1 MIWHAYQLTTLSFAK
16 TYQHGFGHSSVFMP
30 QNFIKDL
37 QQQWTVSGMK
47 KNFKGVK
54 SARVAF
60 CWSEN
65 GVHRVQCSAMLICL
79 MATGGTQAA
88 PYIENGKGG
97 DPASWRSSEFN
108 ADWGLGAIH
117 ADHAYA
123 AGYTGKGI
131 RLGIFDQPV
140 YARHPEFVG
149 QDKVINL
156 VTEGIRE
163 YTDPYIP
170 VKKGDAFHYD
180 GTPGV
185 VSDGTLG
192 SHGTHVGGIAAG
204 SRDGGAMHGVAFNAQ
219 IISAE
224 NGDPGPEDG
233 IILGNDG
240 AVYQAGWDALVTSGA
255 RIINNSWGIGITEKF
270 YQGGYDPAYPHFTVD
285 DAQKQFDQIKVIL
298 GTKPGGAYQG
308 AIDAAHSGVVTIF
321 GTGNNGNLNNPD
333 AIAGLAYFVQD
344 IAPDWLTVAGL
355 QEPTSTDGYSISTFS
370 SRCGY
375 TASFC
380 VSAPGTRVYS
390 SVIEGTSLDNLTT
403 GYAIHSG
410 TSMAAPH
417 VAGSVAVLM
426 ERFPYLNGAQVADV
440 LKTTATDMGAPGIDA
455 IYGWG
460 MINLGKA
467 INGPGMLVT
476 VGDIPDEFRIPD
488 PTGVVYG
495 PTQFVVDLP
504 GVGAVL
510 DKGKPTERICSDALC
525 GLDFWTNDISGH
537 GGLTKQ
543 GIGTLV
549 LTGNNT
555 YSGPTLV
562 SQGRL
567 AINGS
572 VTSDVSVQSSGI
584 VGGSGIVGSLTA
596 HSGGTVAPGTPTD
609 SLNVAGNVIFEP
621 GSRYEVEVGLDGQSN
636 RLQSSGLAMI
646 GGGEVAVTLED
657 SSNLLTESEIRSQL
671 GQQYSILGAQQGVRG
686 QFDAVVPNYLFLAT
700 GLSYQP
706 DRVTLSIGRN
716 GRSFASVAQ
725 TPNERAVAAAA
736 DRLAAGNPV
745 YESILNSDTAGKARQ
760 AFRQLS
766 GQIHADIAPALV
778 NDSRYLREALNG
790 RLRQA
795 EGLASP
801 SVIRADEDGAWAQ
814 LLGMWDHAT
823 GDVNAAGYQA
833 STYGVLVG
841 LDAAPA
847 ADWRLGVATG
857 YTRTSLYGGYSSKA
871 DSDNYHLA
879 AYGDSQFGAL
889 SLRGGAGYT
898 WHRIDTRRL
907 VNYGVQSDRDT
918 ARYSARTGQLFAEVG
933 YSVQGEWLN
942 LEPFVNLAYVNFG
955 NNGISEQGGAA
966 ALHGDKQHTDATV
979 STLGLR
985 AGTVWQVTPG
995 TTVVMRSELGWQHQY
1010 GGLEQGTGLRFYG
1023 DNAPFV
1029 VDSVPVSREGMV
1041 LKVETEV
1048 VANENTTLSLGYS
1061 GQLSQNHQ
1069 DNSVNAGFTWRF

>member
-1 MIWHAYQLTTLSFAK
+1 
-16 TYQHGFGHSSVFMP
+16 
-30 QNFIKDL
+30 
-37 QQQWTVSGMK
+37 
-47 KNFKGVK
+47 
-54 SARVAF
+54 
-60 CWSEN
+60 
-65 GVHRVQCSAMLICL
+65 MLICL
-79 MATGGTQAA
+79 TAIGGAQASS
-88 PYIENGKGG
+88 YIENGKAG

-108 ADWGLGAIH
+108 AEWGLGAIH
-117 ADHAYA
+117 ADQAYA

-131 RLGIFDQPV
+131 KLGIFDQPV
-140 YARHPEFVG
+140 YAKHPEFAG
-149 QDKVINL
+149 ENKVINL

-170 VKKGDAFHYD
+170 VKKGDAFRYD
-180 GTPGV
+180 GTPSV
-185 VSDGTLG
+185 DSDGTLG

-240 AVYQAGWDALVTSGA
+240 AVYQAGWDALVASGA

-270 YQGGYDPAYPHFTVD
+270 DEGGYDPAYPHFTVN
-285 DAQKQFDQIKVIL
+285 DAQKQFDQIKQIL

-308 AIDAAHSGVVTIF
+308 AIDAARSGVVTIF
-321 GTGNNGNLNNPD
+321 AAGNDGNLNNPD
-333 AIAGLAYFVQD
+333 AMAGLAYFVPD
-344 IAPDWLTVAGL
+344 IAPNWLSVASL
-355 QEPTSTDGYSISTFS
+355 QDPTNTGDYSISTFS

-375 TASFC
+375 TASLC

-390 SVIEGTSLDNLTT
+390 SIIEGTSVENLTT
-403 GYAIHSG
+403 GYAKYSG

-426 ERFPYLNGAQVADV
+426 ERFPYLNGAQVAEV

-455 IYGWG
+455 LYGWG

-476 VGDIPDEFRIPD
+476 AEDIPEEFRIPD
-488 PTGVVYG
+488 PTGVAYG

-510 DKGKPTERICSDALC
+510 DKGKPTERVCSDVLC
-525 GLDFWTNDISGH
+525 GLDFWSNDISGH

-562 SQGRL
+562 NQGRL

-572 VTSDVSVQSSGI
+572 VTSAVSVQSGGI
-584 VGGSGIVGSLTA
+584 VGGSGTVGSLTA
-596 HSGGTVAPGTPTD
+596 RRGGTVAPGNSIGT
-609 SLNVAGNVIFEP
+609 LNVAGDVSFEP
-621 GSRYEVEVGLDGQSN
+621 GSRYAVEVGPNGQSD
-636 RLQSSGLAMI
+636 RIQSGGAATI
-646 GGGEVAVTLED
+646 GGGEVAVTLEN
-657 SSNLLTESEIRSQL
+657 SSNLLTQSEVRSLL
-671 GQQYSILGAQQGVRG
+671 GQQYTILSAQQGVSG
-686 QFDAVVPNYLFLAT
+686 QFDAVAPNYLFLGT

-706 DRVTLSIGRN
+706 TGVTLSVGRN
-716 GRSFASVAQ
+716 GTSFASVAQ

-736 DRLAAGNPV
+736 DALAAGNPV
-745 YESILNSDTAGKARQ
+745 YESLLNSGTAGEARQ

-766 GQIHADIAPALV
+766 GQIHADIASALV

-795 EGLASP
+795 EGLAS
-801 SVIRADEDGAWAQ
+801 SSAIKADEDGAWAQ
-814 LLGMWDHAT
+814 LLGAWDHAS
-823 GDVNAAGYQA
+823 GDANATGYQA

-841 LDAAPA
+841 LDSAAA

-857 YTRTSLYGGYSSKA
+857 YTRTSLHGGYGSKA

-879 AYGDSQFGAL
+879 AYGDKQFGAL
-889 SLRGGAGYT
+889 
-898 WHRIDTRRL
+898 
-907 VNYGVQSDRDT
+907 
-918 ARYSARTGQLFAEVG
+918 
-933 YSVQGEWLN
+933 
-942 LEPFVNLAYVNFG
+942 
-955 NNGISEQGGAA
+955 
-966 ALHGDKQHTDATV
+966 AL
-979 STLGLR
+979 
-985 AGTVWQVTPG
+985 
-995 TTVVMRSELGWQHQY
+995 
-1010 GGLEQGTGLRFYG
+1010 
-1023 DNAPFV
+1023 
-1029 VDSVPVSREGMV
+1029 
-1041 LKVETEV
+1041 
-1048 VANENTTLSLGYS
+1048 
-1061 GQLSQNHQ
+1061 
-1069 DNSVNAGFTWRF
+1069 

>member
-1 MIWHAYQLTTLSFAK
+1 
-16 TYQHGFGHSSVFMP
+16 
-30 QNFIKDL
+30 
-37 QQQWTVSGMK
+37 
-47 KNFKGVK
+47 
-54 SARVAF
+54 
-60 CWSEN
+60 
-65 GVHRVQCSAMLICL
+65 MLICL
-79 MATGGTQAA
+79 TAIGGAQAA
-88 PYIENGKGG
+88 SYIENGKAG

-108 ADWGLGAIH
+108 AEWGLGAIH
-117 ADHAYA
+117 ADQAYA

-131 RLGIFDQPV
+131 KLGIFDQPV
-140 YARHPEFVG
+140 YAKHPEFAG
-149 QDKVINL
+149 ENKVINL

-170 VKKGDAFHYD
+170 VKKGDTFRYD
-180 GTPGV
+180 GTPSV
-185 VSDGTLG
+185 DSDGTLG

-240 AVYQAGWDALVTSGA
+240 AVYQAGWDALVASGA

-270 YQGGYDPAYPHFTVD
+270 EEGGYDPAYPHFTVN
-285 DAQKQFDQIKVIL
+285 DAQKQFDQIKQIL

-308 AIDAAHSGVVTIF
+308 AIDAARSGVVTIF
-321 GTGNNGNLNNPD
+321 AAGNDGNLNNPD
-333 AIAGLAYFVQD
+333 AMAGLAYFVPE
-344 IAPDWLTVAGL
+344 IAPNWLSVASL
-355 QEPTSTDGYSISTFS
+355 QDPSNSGDYSISTFS

-390 SVIEGTSLDNLTT
+390 SVIEGTSVENLTT
-403 GYAIHSG
+403 GYAKYSG

-426 ERFPYLNGAQVADV
+426 ERFPYLNGAQVAEV

-455 IYGWG
+455 LYGWG

-467 INGPGMLVT
+467 INGPGMLAT
-476 VGDIPDEFRIPD
+476 VEDIPEEFRIPD
-488 PTGVVYG
+488 PTGVAYG

-510 DKGKPTERICSDALC
+510 DKGKPTERVCSDVLC
-525 GLDFWTNDISGH
+525 GLDFWSNDISGH

-562 SQGRL
+562 NQGRL
-567 AINGS
+567 AVNGS
-572 VTSDVSVQSSGI
+572 VTSAVSVQSGGI
-584 VGGSGIVGSLTA
+584 VGGSGTVGSLTA
-596 HSGGTVAPGTPTD
+596 RQGGTVAPGNSIGT
-609 SLNVAGNVIFEP
+609 LNVAGNVSFEP
-621 GSRYEVEVGLDGQSN
+621 GSRYAVEVGPNGQSD
-636 RLQSSGLAMI
+636 RIQSSGSATI
-646 GGGEVAVTLED
+646 GGGEVAVTLEN
-657 SSNLLTESEIRSQL
+657 SPNLLTQSEVRSLL
-671 GQQYSILGAQQGVRG
+671 GQQYTILSAQRGVSG
-686 QFDAVVPNYLFLAT
+686 QFDAVAPNYLFLGT

-706 DRVTLSIGRN
+706 TGVTLSVGRN
-716 GRSFASVAQ
+716 GTSFASVAQ
-725 TPNERAVAAAA
+725 TSNERAVAAAA
-736 DRLAAGNPV
+736 DALAAGNPV
-745 YESILNSDTAGKARQ
+745 YESLLGSGTAGEARQ

-766 GQIHADIAPALV
+766 GQIHADIASALV

-795 EGLASP
+795 EGLAS
-801 SVIRADEDGAWAQ
+801 SSAIKADEGGAWAQ
-814 LLGMWDHAT
+814 LLGAWDHAS
-823 GDVNAAGYQA
+823 GDANATGYQA

-841 LDAAPA
+841 LDSAAA
-847 ADWRLGVATG
+847 DDWRLGVATG
-857 YTRTSLYGGYSSKA
+857 YTRTSLHGGYGSKA

-879 AYGDSQFGAL
+879 AYGDKQFGAL
-889 SLRGGAGYT
+889 ALRGGAGYT
-898 WHRIDTRRL
+898 WHRIDTKRS
-907 VNYGVQSDRDT
+907 VNYGMQSDRDT
-918 ARYSARTGQLFAEVG
+918 AKYSARTEQLFAEAG

-942 LEPFVNLAYVNFG
+942 LEPFVNLAYVNFE
-955 NNGISEQGGAA
+955 NNGIAESGGAA
-966 ALHGDKQHTDATV
+966 ALRGDKQHTDATV

-985 AGTVWQVTPG
+985 ADTEWQVSPG
-995 TTVVMRSELGWQHQY
+995 TTVALRSELGWQHQY
-1010 GGLEQGTGLRFYG
+1010 GGLERGTGLRFNG
-1023 DNAPFV
+1023 GNAPFV
-1029 VDSVPVSREGMV
+1029 VDSVPVSRDGMV
-1041 LKVETEV
+1041 LKAGAEV
-1048 VANENTTLSLGYS
+1048 AVNENATLSLGY
-1061 GQLSQNHQ
+1061 GGLLSQNHQ

>member
-1 MIWHAYQLTTLSFAK
+1 
-16 TYQHGFGHSSVFMP
+16 
-30 QNFIKDL
+30 
-37 QQQWTVSGMK
+37 
-47 KNFKGVK
+47 
-54 SARVAF
+54 
-60 CWSEN
+60 
-65 GVHRVQCSAMLICL
+65 MLICL
-79 MATGGTQAA
+79 TAIGGAQAA
-88 PYIENGKGG
+88 TYIENGKAG

-108 ADWGLGAIH
+108 AEWGLGAIH
-117 ADHAYA
+117 ADQAYA

-131 RLGIFDQPV
+131 KLGIFDQPV
-140 YARHPEFVG
+140 YAKHPEFAG
-149 QDKVINL
+149 ENKVINL

-170 VKKGDAFHYD
+170 VKKGDAFRYD
-180 GTPGV
+180 GTPSV
-185 VSDGTLG
+185 DSDGTLG

-240 AVYQAGWDALVTSGA
+240 AVYQAGWEALVASGA
-255 RIINNSWGIGITEKF
+255 RIINNSWGIGITDKF
-270 YQGGYDPAYPHFTVD
+270 AKGGKDPAYPHFTVD

-308 AIDAAHSGVVTIF
+308 AIDAARSGVVTIF
-321 GTGNNGNLNNPD
+321 AAGNDYNLNNPD
-333 AIAGLAYFVQD
+333 AMAGLAYFVPD
-344 IAPDWLTVAGL
+344 IAPNWLSVASL
-355 QEPTSTDGYSISTFS
+355 QDPTNTGDYSISTFS

-375 TASFC
+375 TASLC

-390 SVIEGTSLDNLTT
+390 SVIEGTSVENLTT
-403 GYAIHSG
+403 GYAKYSG

-455 IYGWG
+455 LYGWG

-476 VGDIPDEFRIPD
+476 VEDIPAEFRIPD
-488 PTGVVYG
+488 PTGVAYG

-510 DKGKPTERICSDALC
+510 DKGKPTERVCSSDLC
-525 GLDFWTNDISGH
+525 GLDFWSNDISGH

-555 YSGPTLV
+555 YAGPTLV
-562 SQGRL
+562 NQGRL
-567 AINGS
+567 AVNGS
-572 VTSDVSVQSSGI
+572 VTSAVSVQNGGI
-584 VGGSGIVGSLTA
+584 VGGSGTVGSLTA
-596 HSGGTVAPGTPTD
+596 RRGGTVAPGNSIGT
-609 SLNVAGNVIFEP
+609 LNVAGNVSFEP
-621 GSRYEVEVGLDGQSN
+621 GSRYAVEVGPNGQSD
-636 RLQSSGLAMI
+636 RIQSSGSATI
-646 GGGEVAVTLED
+646 GGGEVAVTLEN
-657 SSNLLTESEIRSQL
+657 SPNLLTQSEVRSLL
-671 GQQYSILGAQQGVRG
+671 GQQYNILSAQQGVSG
-686 QFDAVVPNYLFLAT
+686 QFDAVAPNYLFLGT

-706 DRVTLSIGRN
+706 TGVTLSVGRN
-716 GRSFASVAQ
+716 GTSFASVAQ

-736 DRLAAGNPV
+736 DALAAGNPV
-745 YESILNSDTAGKARQ
+745 YESLLGSGTAGEARQ

-766 GQIHADIAPALV
+766 GQIHADIASALV

-795 EGLASP
+795 EGLAS
-801 SVIRADEDGAWAQ
+801 SSAIKADEGGAWAQ
-814 LLGMWDHAT
+814 LLGAWDHAS
-823 GDVNAAGYQA
+823 GDANATGYQA

-841 LDAAPA
+841 LDSAAA
-847 ADWRLGVATG
+847 DDWRLGVATG
-857 YTRTSLYGGYSSKA
+857 YTRTSLHGGYGSKA

-879 AYGDSQFGAL
+879 AYGDKQFGAL
-889 SLRGGAGYT
+889 ALRGGAGYT
-898 WHRIDTRRL
+898 WHRIDTKRS
-907 VNYGVQSDRDT
+907 VNYGMQSDRDT
-918 ARYSARTGQLFAEVG
+918 AKYSARTEQLFAEAG

-942 LEPFVNLAYVNFG
+942 LEPFVNLAYVNFE
-955 NNGISEQGGAA
+955 NNGIAESGGAA
-966 ALHGDKQHTDATV
+966 ALRGDKQHTDATV

-985 AGTVWQVTPG
+985 ADTEWQVSAG
-995 TTVVMRSELGWQHQY
+995 TTVALRSELGWQHQY
-1010 GGLEQGTGLRFYG
+1010 GGLERGTGLRFNG
-1023 DNAPFV
+1023 GNAPFV
-1029 VDSVPVSREGMV
+1029 VDSVPVSRDGMV
-1041 LKVETEV
+1041 LKAGAEV
-1048 VANENTTLSLGYS
+1048 AVNENATLSLGY
-1061 GQLSQNHQ
+1061 GGLLSQHHQ

>member
-1 MIWHAYQLTTLSFAK
+1 
-16 TYQHGFGHSSVFMP
+16 
-30 QNFIKDL
+30 
-37 QQQWTVSGMK
+37 
-47 KNFKGVK
+47 
-54 SARVAF
+54 
-60 CWSEN
+60 
-65 GVHRVQCSAMLICL
+65 MLICL
-79 MATGGTQAA
+79 TAIGGAQAA
-88 PYIENGKGG
+88 TYIENGKAG

-108 ADWGLGAIH
+108 AEWGLGAIH
-117 ADHAYA
+117 ADQAYA

-131 RLGIFDQPV
+131 KLGIFDQPV
-140 YARHPEFVG
+140 YAKHPEFAG
-149 QDKVINL
+149 ENKVINL

-170 VKKGDAFHYD
+170 VKKGDVFRYD
-180 GTPGV
+180 GTPSV
-185 VSDGTLG
+185 DSDGTLG

-240 AVYQAGWDALVTSGA
+240 AVYQAGWNALVASGA

-270 YQGGYDPAYPHFTVD
+270 DKGGYDPAYPHFTVN
-285 DAQKQFDQIKVIL
+285 DAQKQFDQISVIL

-308 AIDAAHSGVVTIF
+308 AIDAARSGVVTIF
-321 GTGNNGNLNNPD
+321 AAGNDGNLNNPD
-333 AIAGLAYFVQD
+333 AMAGLAYFVPD
-344 IAPDWLTVAGL
+344 IAPNWLSVASL
-355 QEPTSTDGYSISTFS
+355 QDPTNTGDYSISTFS

-375 TASFC
+375 TASLC

-390 SVIEGTSLDNLTT
+390 SVIEGTSVENLTT
-403 GYAIHSG
+403 GYAKYSG

-426 ERFPYLNGAQVADV
+426 ERFPYLNGAQVAEV

-455 IYGWG
+455 LYGWG

-476 VGDIPDEFRIPD
+476 VEDIPAEFRIPD
-488 PTGVVYG
+488 PTGVAYG

-510 DKGKPTERICSDALC
+510 DKGKPTERVCSDVLC
-525 GLDFWTNDISGH
+525 GLDFWSNDISGH

-562 SQGRL
+562 NQGRL
-567 AINGS
+567 AVNGS
-572 VTSDVSVQSSGI
+572 VTSAVSVQNGGI
-584 VGGSGIVGSLTA
+584 VGGSGTVGSLTA
-596 HSGGTVAPGTPTD
+596 RQGGTVAPGNSIGT
-609 SLNVAGNVIFEP
+609 LNVAGNVSFEP
-621 GSRYEVEVGLDGQSN
+621 GSRYAVEVGANGQSD
-636 RLQSSGLAMI
+636 RIQSSGSATI
-646 GGGEVAVTLED
+646 GGGEVAVTLEN
-657 SSNLLTESEIRSQL
+657 SPNLLTQSEVRSLL
-671 GQQYSILGAQQGVRG
+671 GQQYTILSAQQGVSG
-686 QFDAVVPNYLFLAT
+686 QFDAVAPNYLFLGT

-706 DRVTLSIGRN
+706 TGVTLSVGRN
-716 GRSFASVAQ
+716 GTSFASVAQ

-736 DRLAAGNPV
+736 DALAAGNPV
-745 YESILNSDTAGKARQ
+745 YESLLGSGTAGEARQ

-766 GQIHADIAPALV
+766 GQIHADIASALV

-795 EGLASP
+795 EGLAS
-801 SVIRADEDGAWAQ
+801 SSAIKADEGGAWAQ
-814 LLGMWDHAT
+814 LLGAWDHAS
-823 GDVNAAGYQA
+823 GDANATGYQA

-841 LDAAPA
+841 LDSAA
-847 ADWRLGVATG
+847 ADDGRLGVATG
-857 YTRTSLYGGYSSKA
+857 YTRTSLHGGYGSKA

-879 AYGDSQFGAL
+879 AYGDKQFGAL
-889 SLRGGAGYT
+889 ALRGGAGYT
-898 WHRIDTRRL
+898 WHRIDTKRS
-907 VNYGVQSDRDT
+907 VNYGMQSDRDT
-918 ARYSARTGQLFAEVG
+918 AKYSARTEQLFAEAG

-942 LEPFVNLAYVNFG
+942 LEPFVNLAYVNFE
-955 NNGISEQGGAA
+955 NNGIAESGGAA
-966 ALHGDKQHTDATV
+966 ALRGDKQHTDATV

-985 AGTVWQVTPG
+985 ADTAWQVSPG
-995 TTVVMRSELGWQHQY
+995 TTVALRSELGWQHQY
-1010 GGLEQGTGLRFYG
+1010 GGLERGTGLRFNG
-1023 DNAPFV
+1023 GNAPFV
-1029 VDSVPVSREGMV
+1029 VDSVPVSRDGMV
-1041 LKVETEV
+1041 LKAGAEV
-1048 VANENTTLSLGYS
+1048 AVNENATLSLGY
-1061 GQLSQNHQ
+1061 GGLLSQHHQ

>member
-1 MIWHAYQLTTLSFAK
+1 
-16 TYQHGFGHSSVFMP
+16 
-30 QNFIKDL
+30 
-37 QQQWTVSGMK
+37 
-47 KNFKGVK
+47 
-54 SARVAF
+54 
-60 CWSEN
+60 
-65 GVHRVQCSAMLICL
+65 MLICL
-79 MATGGTQAA
+79 TAIGGAQAA
-88 PYIENGKGG
+88 TYIENGKAG

-108 ADWGLGAIH
+108 AEWGLGAIH
-117 ADHAYA
+117 ADQAYA

-131 RLGIFDQPV
+131 KLGIFDQPV
-140 YARHPEFVG
+140 YAKHPEFAG
-149 QDKVINL
+149 ENKVINL

-170 VKKGDAFHYD
+170 VKKGDAFRYD
-180 GTPGV
+180 GTPSV
-185 VSDGTLG
+185 DSDGTLG

-240 AVYQAGWDALVTSGA
+240 AVYQAGWEALVASGA
-255 RIINNSWGIGITEKF
+255 RIINNSWGIGITDKF
-270 YQGGYDPAYPHFTVD
+270 AKGGKDPAYPHFTVD

-308 AIDAAHSGVVTIF
+308 AIDAARSGVVTIF
-321 GTGNNGNLNNPD
+321 AAGNDYNLNNPD
-333 AIAGLAYFVQD
+333 AMAGLAYFVPD
-344 IAPDWLTVAGL
+344 IAPNWLSVASL
-355 QEPTSTDGYSISTFS
+355 QDPTNTGDYSISTFS

-375 TASFC
+375 TASLC

-390 SVIEGTSLDNLTT
+390 SVIEGTSVENLTT
-403 GYAIHSG
+403 GYAKYSG

-455 IYGWG
+455 LYGWG

-476 VGDIPDEFRIPD
+476 VEDIPAEFRIPD
-488 PTGVVYG
+488 PTGVAYG

-510 DKGKPTERICSDALC
+510 DKGKPTERVCSSDLC
-525 GLDFWTNDISGH
+525 GLDFWSNDISGH

-555 YSGPTLV
+555 YAGPTLV
-562 SQGRL
+562 NQGRL
-567 AINGS
+567 AVNGS
-572 VTSDVSVQSSGI
+572 VTSAVSVQNGGI
-584 VGGSGIVGSLTA
+584 VGGSGTVGSLTA
-596 HSGGTVAPGTPTD
+596 RQGGTVAPGNSIGT
-609 SLNVAGNVIFEP
+609 LNVAGNVSFEP
-621 GSRYEVEVGLDGQSN
+621 GSRYAVEVGPNGQSD
-636 RLQSSGLAMI
+636 RIQSSGSATI
-646 GGGEVAVTLED
+646 GGGEVAVTLEN
-657 SSNLLTESEIRSQL
+657 SPNLLTQSEVRSLL
-671 GQQYSILGAQQGVRG
+671 GQQYNILSAQQGVSG
-686 QFDAVVPNYLFLAT
+686 QFDAVAPNYLFLGT

-706 DRVTLSIGRN
+706 TGVTLSVGRN
-716 GRSFASVAQ
+716 GTSFASVAQ

-736 DRLAAGNPV
+736 DALAAGNPV
-745 YESILNSDTAGKARQ
+745 YESLLGSGTAGEARQ

-766 GQIHADIAPALV
+766 GQIHADIASALV

-795 EGLASP
+795 EGLAS
-801 SVIRADEDGAWAQ
+801 SSAIKADEGGAWAQ
-814 LLGMWDHAT
+814 LLGAWDHAS
-823 GDVNAAGYQA
+823 GDANATGYQA

-841 LDAAPA
+841 LDSAAA
-847 ADWRLGVATG
+847 DDWRLGVATG
-857 YTRTSLYGGYSSKA
+857 YTRTSLHGGYGSKA

-879 AYGDSQFGAL
+879 AYGDKQFGAL
-889 SLRGGAGYT
+889 ALRGGAGYT
-898 WHRIDTRRL
+898 WHRIDTKRS
-907 VNYGVQSDRDT
+907 VNYGMQSDRDT
-918 ARYSARTGQLFAEVG
+918 AKYSARTEQLFAEAG

-942 LEPFVNLAYVNFG
+942 LEPFVNLAYVNFE
-955 NNGISEQGGAA
+955 NNGIAESGGAA
-966 ALHGDKQHTDATV
+966 ALRGDKQHTDATV

-985 AGTVWQVTPG
+985 ADTEWQVSAG
-995 TTVVMRSELGWQHQY
+995 TTVALRSELGWQHQY
-1010 GGLEQGTGLRFYG
+1010 GGLERGTGLRFNG
-1023 DNAPFV
+1023 GNAPFV
-1029 VDSVPVSREGMV
+1029 VDSVPVSRDGMV
-1041 LKVETEV
+1041 LKAGAEV
-1048 VANENTTLSLGYS
+1048 AVNENATLSLGY
-1061 GQLSQNHQ
+1061 GGLLSQHHQ

>member
-1 MIWHAYQLTTLSFAK
+1 
-16 TYQHGFGHSSVFMP
+16 
-30 QNFIKDL
+30 
-37 QQQWTVSGMK
+37 
-47 KNFKGVK
+47 
-54 SARVAF
+54 
-60 CWSEN
+60 
-65 GVHRVQCSAMLICL
+65 MLICL
-79 MATGGTQAA
+79 TAIGGAQAA
-88 PYIENGKGG
+88 SYIENGKAG

-108 ADWGLGAIH
+108 AEWGLGAIH
-117 ADHAYA
+117 ADQAYA

-131 RLGIFDQPV
+131 KLGIFDQPV
-140 YARHPEFVG
+140 YAKHPEFAG
-149 QDKVINL
+149 ENKVINL

-170 VKKGDAFHYD
+170 VKKGDTFRYD
-180 GTPGV
+180 GTPSV
-185 VSDGTLG
+185 DSDGTLG

-240 AVYQAGWDALVTSGA
+240 AVYQAGWDALVASGA

-270 YQGGYDPAYPHFTVD
+270 EEGGYDPAYPHFTVN
-285 DAQKQFDQIKVIL
+285 DAQKQFDQIKQIL

-308 AIDAAHSGVVTIF
+308 AIDAARSGVVTIF
-321 GTGNNGNLNNPD
+321 AAGNDGNLNNPD
-333 AIAGLAYFVQD
+333 AMAGLAYFVPE
-344 IAPDWLTVAGL
+344 IAPNWLSVASL
-355 QEPTSTDGYSISTFS
+355 QDPSNSGDYSISTFS

-390 SVIEGTSLDNLTT
+390 SVIEGTSVENLTT
-403 GYAIHSG
+403 GYAKYSG

-426 ERFPYLNGAQVADV
+426 ERFPYLNGAQVAEV

-455 IYGWG
+455 LYGWG

-467 INGPGMLVT
+467 INGPGMLAT
-476 VGDIPDEFRIPD
+476 VEDIPEEFRIPD
-488 PTGVVYG
+488 PTGVAYG

-510 DKGKPTERICSDALC
+510 DKGKPTERVCSDVLC
-525 GLDFWTNDISGH
+525 GLDFWSNDISGH

-562 SQGRL
+562 NQGRL
-567 AINGS
+567 AVNGS
-572 VTSDVSVQSSGI
+572 VTSAVSVQSGGI
-584 VGGSGIVGSLTA
+584 VGGSGTVGSLTA
-596 HSGGTVAPGTPTD
+596 RDGGTVAPGNSIGT
-609 SLNVAGNVIFEP
+609 LNVAGNVSFEP
-621 GSRYEVEVGLDGQSN
+621 GSRYAVEVGPNGQSD
-636 RLQSSGLAMI
+636 RIQSSGSATI
-646 GGGEVAVTLED
+646 GGGEVAVTLEN
-657 SSNLLTESEIRSQL
+657 SPNLLTQSEVRSLL
-671 GQQYSILGAQQGVRG
+671 GQQYTILSAQQGVSG
-686 QFDAVVPNYLFLAT
+686 QFDTVAPNYLFLGT

-706 DRVTLSIGRN
+706 TGVTLSVGRN
-716 GRSFASVAQ
+716 GTSFASVAQ
-725 TPNERAVAAAA
+725 TSNERAVAAAA
-736 DRLAAGNPV
+736 DALAAGNPV
-745 YESILNSDTAGKARQ
+745 YESLLGSGTAGEARQ

-766 GQIHADIAPALV
+766 GQIHADIASALV

-795 EGLASP
+795 EGLAS
-801 SVIRADEDGAWAQ
+801 SSAIKADEGGAWAQ
-814 LLGMWDHAT
+814 LLGAWDHAS
-823 GDVNAAGYQA
+823 GDANATGYQA

-841 LDAAPA
+841 LDSAAD
-847 ADWRLGVATG
+847 DWRLGVATG
-857 YTRTSLYGGYSSKA
+857 YTRTSLHGGYGSKA

-879 AYGDSQFGAL
+879 AYGDKQFGAL
-889 SLRGGAGYT
+889 ALRGGAGYT
-898 WHRIDTRRL
+898 WHRIDTKRS
-907 VNYGVQSDRDT
+907 VNYGMQSDRDT
-918 ARYSARTGQLFAEVG
+918 AKYSARTEQLFAEAG

-942 LEPFVNLAYVNFG
+942 LEPFVNLAYVNFE
-955 NNGISEQGGAA
+955 NNGIAESGGAA
-966 ALHGDKQHTDATV
+966 ALRGDKQHTDATV

-985 AGTVWQVTPG
+985 ADTEWQVSAG
-995 TTVVMRSELGWQHQY
+995 TTVALRSELGWQHQY
-1010 GGLEQGTGLRFYG
+1010 GGLERGTGLRFNG
-1023 DNAPFV
+1023 GNAPFV
-1029 VDSVPVSREGMV
+1029 VDSVPVSRDGMV
-1041 LKVETEV
+1041 LKAGAEV
-1048 VANENTTLSLGYS
+1048 AVNENATLSLGY
-1061 GQLSQNHQ
+1061 GGLLSQNHQ

>member
-1 MIWHAYQLTTLSFAK
+1 
-16 TYQHGFGHSSVFMP
+16 
-30 QNFIKDL
+30 
-37 QQQWTVSGMK
+37 
-47 KNFKGVK
+47 
-54 SARVAF
+54 
-60 CWSEN
+60 
-65 GVHRVQCSAMLICL
+65 MLICL
-79 MATGGTQAA
+79 TAIGGAQASS
-88 PYIENGKGG
+88 YIENGQAG

-108 ADWGLGAIH
+108 AEWGLGAIH
-117 ADHAYA
+117 ADQAYA

-131 RLGIFDQPV
+131 KLGIFDQPV
-140 YARHPEFVG
+140 YARHPEFAG
-149 QDKVINL
+149 ENKVINL

-170 VKKGDAFHYD
+170 VKKGDAFRYD
-180 GTPGV
+180 GTPSV
-185 VSDGTLG
+185 DSDGTLG

-240 AVYQAGWDALVTSGA
+240 AVYKAGWDALVASGA

-270 YQGGYDPAYPHFTVD
+270 DEGGYDPAYPHFTVN
-285 DAQKQFDQIKVIL
+285 DAQKQFDQIKQIL

-308 AIDAAHSGVVTIF
+308 AIDAARSGVVTIF
-321 GTGNNGNLNNPD
+321 AAGNDGNLNNPD
-333 AIAGLAYFVQD
+333 AMAGLAYFVPE
-344 IAPDWLTVAGL
+344 IAPNWLSVASL
-355 QEPTSTDGYSISTFS
+355 QDPTNTGDYSISTFS

-390 SVIEGTSLDNLTT
+390 SVIEGTSVENLTT
-403 GYAIHSG
+403 GYAKYSG

-426 ERFPYLNGAQVADV
+426 ERFPYLSGAQVAEV

-455 IYGWG
+455 LYGWG

-476 VGDIPDEFRIPD
+476 AEDIPAEFRIPD
-488 PTGVVYG
+488 PTGVAYG

-510 DKGKPTERICSDALC
+510 DKGKPTERVCSDVLC
-525 GLDFWTNDISGH
+525 GLDFWSNDISGH

-555 YSGPTLV
+555 YAGPTLV
-562 SQGRL
+562 NQGRL

-572 VTSDVSVQSSGI
+572 VTSDVSVQNGGI
-584 VGGSGIVGSLTA
+584 VGGSGTVGSLTA
-596 HSGGTVAPGTPTD
+596 RRGGTVAPGNSIGT
-609 SLNVAGNVIFEP
+609 LNVAGNVSFEP
-621 GSRYEVEVGLDGQSN
+621 GSRYAVEVGPNGQSD
-636 RLQSSGLAMI
+636 RIQSSGAATI
-646 GGGEVAVTLED
+646 GGGEVAVTLEN
-657 SSNLLTESEIRSQL
+657 SSNLLTQSEVRSLL
-671 GQQYSILGAQQGVRG
+671 GQQYTILSAQQGVSG
-686 QFDAVVPNYLFLAT
+686 QFDAVAPNYLFLGT

-706 DRVTLSIGRN
+706 NGVTLSVGRN
-716 GRSFASVAQ
+716 GTSFASVAQ

-736 DRLAAGNPV
+736 DALAAGNPV
-745 YESILNSDTAGKARQ
+745 YESLLNSGSAGEARQ

-766 GQIHADIAPALV
+766 GQIHADIASALV

-795 EGLASP
+795 EGLAS
-801 SVIRADEDGAWAQ
+801 SSAIKADEDGAWAQ
-814 LLGMWDHAT
+814 LLGAWDHAS
-823 GDVNAAGYQA
+823 GDANATGYQA

-841 LDAAPA
+841 LDSAAA

-857 YTRTSLYGGYSSKA
+857 YTRTSLHGGYGSKA

-879 AYGDSQFGAL
+879 AYGDKQFGAL
-889 SLRGGAGYT
+889 ALRGGAGYT
-898 WHRIDTRRL
+898 WHRIDTKRS
-907 VNYGVQSDRDT
+907 VNYGMQSDRDT
-918 ARYSARTGQLFAEVG
+918 AKYSARTEQLFAEAG

-942 LEPFVNLAYVNFG
+942 LEPFVNLAYVNFE
-955 NNGISEQGGAA
+955 NNGIAESGGAA
-966 ALHGDKQHTDATV
+966 ALRGDKQHTDATV

-985 AGTVWQVTPG
+985 ADTEWQVTPG
-995 TTVVMRSELGWQHQY
+995 TTVALRSELGWQHQY
-1010 GGLEQGTGLRFYG
+1010 GGLERGTGLRFNG
-1023 DNAPFV
+1023 GNAPFV
-1029 VDSVPVSREGMV
+1029 VDSVPVSRDGMV
-1041 LKVETEV
+1041 LKAGAEV
-1048 VANENTTLSLGYS
+1048 AVNENATLSLGY
-1061 GQLSQNHQ
+1061 GGLLSQNHQ

>member
-1 MIWHAYQLTTLSFAK
+1 
-16 TYQHGFGHSSVFMP
+16 
-30 QNFIKDL
+30 
-37 QQQWTVSGMK
+37 
-47 KNFKGVK
+47 
-54 SARVAF
+54 
-60 CWSEN
+60 
-65 GVHRVQCSAMLICL
+65 MLICL
-79 MATGGTQAA
+79 TAIGGAQAA
-88 PYIENGKGG
+88 SYIENGKAG

-108 ADWGLGAIH
+108 AEWGLGAIH
-117 ADHAYA
+117 ADQAYA

-131 RLGIFDQPV
+131 KLGIFDQPV
-140 YARHPEFVG
+140 YAKHPEFAG
-149 QDKVINL
+149 ENKVINL

-170 VKKGDAFHYD
+170 VKKGDTFRYD
-180 GTPGV
+180 GTPSV
-185 VSDGTLG
+185 DSDGTLG

-240 AVYQAGWDALVTSGA
+240 AVYQAGWDALVASGA

-270 YQGGYDPAYPHFTVD
+270 EEGGYDPAYPHFTVN
-285 DAQKQFDQIKVIL
+285 DAQKQFDQIKQIL

-308 AIDAAHSGVVTIF
+308 AIDAARSGVVTIF
-321 GTGNNGNLNNPD
+321 AAGNDGNLNNPD
-333 AIAGLAYFVQD
+333 AMAGLAYFVPE
-344 IAPDWLTVAGL
+344 IAPNWLSVASL
-355 QEPTSTDGYSISTFS
+355 QDPSNSGDYSISTFS

-390 SVIEGTSLDNLTT
+390 SVIEGTSVENLTT
-403 GYAIHSG
+403 GYAKYSG

-426 ERFPYLNGAQVADV
+426 ERFPYLNGAQVAEV

-455 IYGWG
+455 LYGWG

-467 INGPGMLVT
+467 INGPGMLAT
-476 VGDIPDEFRIPD
+476 VEDIPEEFRIPD
-488 PTGVVYG
+488 PTGVAYG

-510 DKGKPTERICSDALC
+510 DKGKPTERVCSDVLC
-525 GLDFWTNDISGH
+525 GLDFWSNDISGH

-562 SQGRL
+562 NQGRL
-567 AINGS
+567 AVNGS
-572 VTSDVSVQSSGI
+572 VTSAVSVQSGGI
-584 VGGSGIVGSLTA
+584 VGGSGTVGSLTA
-596 HSGGTVAPGTPTD
+596 RQGGTVAPGNSIGT
-609 SLNVAGNVIFEP
+609 LNVAGNVSFEP
-621 GSRYEVEVGLDGQSN
+621 GSRYAVEVGPNGQSD
-636 RLQSSGLAMI
+636 RIQSSGSATI
-646 GGGEVAVTLED
+646 GGGEVAVTLEN
-657 SSNLLTESEIRSQL
+657 SPNLLTQSEVRSLL
-671 GQQYSILGAQQGVRG
+671 GQQYTILSAQQGVSG
-686 QFDAVVPNYLFLAT
+686 QFDAVAPNYLFLGT

-706 DRVTLSIGRN
+706 TGVTLSVGRN
-716 GRSFASVAQ
+716 GTSFASVAQ

-736 DRLAAGNPV
+736 DALAAGNPV
-745 YESILNSDTAGKARQ
+745 YESLLGSGTAGEARQ

-766 GQIHADIAPALV
+766 GQIHADIASALV

-795 EGLASP
+795 EGLAS
-801 SVIRADEDGAWAQ
+801 SSAIKADEGGAWAQ
-814 LLGMWDHAT
+814 LLGAWDHAS
-823 GDVNAAGYQA
+823 GDANATGYQA

-841 LDAAPA
+841 LDSAAA
-847 ADWRLGVATG
+847 DDWRLGVATG
-857 YTRTSLYGGYSSKA
+857 YTRTSLHGGYGSKA

-879 AYGDSQFGAL
+879 AYGDKQFGAL
-889 SLRGGAGYT
+889 ALRGGAGYT
-898 WHRIDTRRL
+898 WHRIDTKRS
-907 VNYGVQSDRDT
+907 VNYGMQSDRDT
-918 ARYSARTGQLFAEVG
+918 AKYSARTEQLFAEAG

-942 LEPFVNLAYVNFG
+942 LEPFVNLAYVNFE
-955 NNGISEQGGAA
+955 NNGIAESGGAA
-966 ALHGDKQHTDATV
+966 ALRGDKQHTDATV

-985 AGTVWQVTPG
+985 ADTEWQVSPG
-995 TTVVMRSELGWQHQY
+995 TTVALRSELGWQHQY
-1010 GGLEQGTGLRFYG
+1010 GGLERGTGLRFNG
-1023 DNAPFV
+1023 GNAPFV
-1029 VDSVPVSREGMV
+1029 VDSVPVSRDGMV
-1041 LKVETEV
+1041 LKAGAEV
-1048 VANENTTLSLGYS
+1048 AVNENATLSLGY
-1061 GQLSQNHQ
+1061 GGLLSQNHQ

>member
-1 MIWHAYQLTTLSFAK
+1 
-16 TYQHGFGHSSVFMP
+16 
-30 QNFIKDL
+30 
-37 QQQWTVSGMK
+37 
-47 KNFKGVK
+47 
-54 SARVAF
+54 
-60 CWSEN
+60 
-65 GVHRVQCSAMLICL
+65 MLICL
-79 MATGGTQAA
+79 TAIGGAQASS
-88 PYIENGKGG
+88 YIENGQAG

-108 ADWGLGAIH
+108 AEWGLGAIH
-117 ADHAYA
+117 ADQAYA

-131 RLGIFDQPV
+131 KLGIFDQPV
-140 YARHPEFVG
+140 YAKHPEFAG
-149 QDKVINL
+149 ENKVINL

-170 VKKGDAFHYD
+170 VKKGDAFRYD
-180 GTPGV
+180 GTPSV
-185 VSDGTLG
+185 DSDGTLG

-240 AVYQAGWDALVTSGA
+240 AVYKAGWDALVASGA

-270 YQGGYDPAYPHFTVD
+270 DEGGYDPAYPHFTVN
-285 DAQKQFDQIKVIL
+285 DAQKQFDQIKQIL

-308 AIDAAHSGVVTIF
+308 AIDAARSGVVTIF
-321 GTGNNGNLNNPD
+321 AAGNDGNLNNPD
-333 AIAGLAYFVQD
+333 AMAGLAYFVPE
-344 IAPDWLTVAGL
+344 IAPNWLSVASL
-355 QEPTSTDGYSISTFS
+355 QDPTNTGDYSISTFS

-390 SVIEGTSLDNLTT
+390 SVIEGTSLENLTT
-403 GYAIHSG
+403 GYAKYSG

-426 ERFPYLNGAQVADV
+426 ERFPYLSGAQVAEV

-455 IYGWG
+455 LYGWG

-476 VGDIPDEFRIPD
+476 EQDIPEEFLVN
-488 PTGVVYG
+488 GAYG

-510 DKGKPTERICSDALC
+510 DKGKPTERVCSDVLC
-525 GLDFWTNDISGH
+525 GLDFWSNDISGH

-555 YSGPTLV
+555 YAGPTLV
-562 SQGRL
+562 NQGRL

-572 VTSDVSVQSSGI
+572 VTSDVSVQNGGI
-584 VGGSGIVGSLTA
+584 VGGSGTVGSLTA
-596 HSGGTVAPGTPTD
+596 RRGGTVAPGNSIGT
-609 SLNVAGNVIFEP
+609 LNVAGNVSFEP
-621 GSRYEVEVGLDGQSN
+621 GSRYAVEVGPNGQSD
-636 RLQSSGLAMI
+636 RIQSSGSATI
-646 GGGEVAVTLED
+646 GGGEVAVTLEN
-657 SSNLLTESEIRSQL
+657 SSNLLTQSEVRSLL
-671 GQQYSILGAQQGVRG
+671 GQQYNILTAQQGVSG
-686 QFDAVVPNYLFLAT
+686 QFDAVAPNYLFLGT

-706 DRVTLSIGRN
+706 NGVTLSVGRN
-716 GRSFASVAQ
+716 GTSFASVAQ
-725 TPNERAVAAAA
+725 TANERAVAAAA
-736 DRLAAGNPV
+736 DALAAGNPV
-745 YESILNSDTAGKARQ
+745 YESILNSGTAGEARQ

-766 GQIHADIAPALV
+766 GQIHADIASALV

-795 EGLASP
+795 EGLAS
-801 SVIRADEDGAWAQ
+801 SSAIKADEDGAWAQ
-814 LLGMWDHAT
+814 LLGAWDHAS
-823 GDVNAAGYQA
+823 GDANATGYQA

-841 LDAAPA
+841 LDSAAA

-857 YTRTSLYGGYSSKA
+857 YTRTSLHGGYGSKA

-879 AYGDSQFGAL
+879 AYGDKQFGAL
-889 SLRGGAGYT
+889 ALRGGAGYT
-898 WHRIDTRRL
+898 WHRIDTKRS
-907 VNYGVQSDRDT
+907 VNYGMQSDRDT
-918 ARYSARTGQLFAEVG
+918 AKYSARTEQLFAEAG
-933 YSVQGEWLN
+933 YSVKGEWLN
-942 LEPFVNLAYVNFG
+942 LEPFVNLAYVNFE
-955 NNGISEQGGAA
+955 NNGIAESGGAA
-966 ALHGDKQHTDATV
+966 ALRGDKQHTDATV

-985 AGTVWQVTPG
+985 ADTAWQVSPG
-995 TTVVMRSELGWQHQY
+995 TTVALRSELGWQHQY
-1010 GGLEQGTGLRFYG
+1010 GGLERGTGLRFNG
-1023 DNAPFV
+1023 GNAPFV
-1029 VDSVPVSREGMV
+1029 VDSVPVSRDGMV
-1041 LKVETEV
+1041 LKAGAEV
-1048 VANENTTLSLGYS
+1048 AVNENASLSLGY
-1061 GQLSQNHQ
+1061 GGLLSQNHQ

>member
-1 MIWHAYQLTTLSFAK
+1 
-16 TYQHGFGHSSVFMP
+16 
-30 QNFIKDL
+30 
-37 QQQWTVSGMK
+37 
-47 KNFKGVK
+47 
-54 SARVAF
+54 
-60 CWSEN
+60 
-65 GVHRVQCSAMLICL
+65 MLICL
-79 MATGGTQAA
+79 TAIGGAQAA
-88 PYIENGKGG
+88 TYIENGKAG

-108 ADWGLGAIH
+108 AEWGLGAIH
-117 ADHAYA
+117 ADQAYA

-131 RLGIFDQPV
+131 KLGIFDQPV
-140 YARHPEFVG
+140 YAKHPEFSG
-149 QDKVINL
+149 PDKVINL
-156 VTEGIRE
+156 VTHGIRE

-170 VKKGDAFHYD
+170 VKKGDDFRYD
-180 GTPGV
+180 GTPSTDSSGK
-185 VSDGTLG
+185 LG

-233 IILGNDG
+233 IVLGNDG
-240 AVYQAGWDALVTSGA
+240 AVYQAGWNKLVASGA

-270 YQGGYDPAYPHFTVD
+270 DKGGYDPAYPHFTVN
-285 DAQKQFDQIKVIL
+285 DAQKQFDQIKQIL

-308 AIDAAHSGVVTIF
+308 AIDAARSGVVTIF
-321 GTGNNGNLNNPD
+321 AAGNDYNLNNPD
-333 AIAGLAYFVQD
+333 AMAGLAYFVPD
-344 IAPDWLTVAGL
+344 IAPHWLSVASL
-355 QEPTSTDGYSISTFS
+355 QDPTNSGDYSISTFS

-390 SVIEGTSLDNLTT
+390 SVIAGTGVDDLTT
-403 GYAIHSG
+403 GYANKSG

-455 IYGWG
+455 LYGWG

-476 VGDIPDEFRIPD
+476 EQDIPEEFRVN
-488 PTGVVYG
+488 GAYG
-495 PTQFVVDLP
+495 SPQFVVDLP

-510 DKGKPTERICSDALC
+510 DKGKPTERVCSSDLC
-525 GLDFWTNDISGH
+525 GLDFWSNDISGH

-555 YSGPTLV
+555 YAGPTLV
-562 SQGRL
+562 NQGWL
-567 AINGS
+567 AVNGS
-572 VTSDVSVQSSGI
+572 VTSAVSVQNGGI
-584 VGGSGIVGSLTA
+584 VGGSGTVGSLTA
-596 HSGGTVAPGTPTD
+596 RQGGTVAPGNSIGT
-609 SLNVAGNVIFEP
+609 LNVAGNVSFEP
-621 GSRYEVEVGLDGQSN
+621 GSHYAVEVGPNGQSD
-636 RLQSSGLAMI
+636 RIQSGGSATI
-646 GGGEVAVTLED
+646 GGGEVAVTLEN
-657 SSNLLTESEIRSQL
+657 SANLLAQSEVRSLL
-671 GQQYSILGAQQGVRG
+671 GQKYTILSAQQGVSG
-686 QFDAVVPNYLFLAT
+686 QFDAVALNYLFLGT

-706 DRVTLSIGRN
+706 TGVTLSVGRN
-716 GRSFASVAQ
+716 GTSFASVAQ

-736 DRLAAGNPV
+736 EALAAGNPV
-745 YESILNSDTAGKARQ
+745 YESLLGSGTAGEARQ

-766 GQIHADIAPALV
+766 GQIHADIASALV

-795 EGLASP
+795 EGLAS
-801 SVIRADEDGAWAQ
+801 SSAIKADEDGAWAQ
-814 LLGMWDHAT
+814 LLGAWDHAS
-823 GDVNAAGYQA
+823 GDANATGYQA

-841 LDAAPA
+841 LDSAAA

-857 YTRTSLYGGYSSKA
+857 YTRTSLHGGYGSKA

-879 AYGDSQFGAL
+879 AYGDKQFGAL
-889 SLRGGAGYT
+889 ALRGGAGYT
-898 WHRIDTRRL
+898 WHRIDTKRS
-907 VNYGVQSDRDT
+907 VNYGMQSDRDT
-918 ARYSARTGQLFAEVG
+918 AKYSARTEQLFAEAG

-942 LEPFVNLAYVNFG
+942 LEPFVNLAYVNFE
-955 NNGISEQGGAA
+955 NNGIAESGGAA
-966 ALHGDKQHTDATV
+966 ALRGDKQHTDATV

-985 AGTVWQVTPG
+985 ADTEWQVSAG
-995 TTVVMRSELGWQHQY
+995 TTVALRSELGWQHQY
-1010 GGLEQGTGLRFYG
+1010 GGLERGTGLRFNG
-1023 DNAPFV
+1023 GNAPFV
-1029 VDSVPVSREGMV
+1029 VDSVPVSRDGMV
-1041 LKVETEV
+1041 LKAGAEV
-1048 VANENTTLSLGYS
+1048 AVNESATLSLGY
-1061 GQLSQNHQ
+1061 GGLLSQHHQ